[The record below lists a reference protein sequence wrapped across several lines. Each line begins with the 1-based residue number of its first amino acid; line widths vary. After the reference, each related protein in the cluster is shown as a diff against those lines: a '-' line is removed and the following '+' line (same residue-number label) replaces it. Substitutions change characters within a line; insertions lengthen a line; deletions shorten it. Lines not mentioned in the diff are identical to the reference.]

1 MRADTPLL
9 RDNGFTR
16 DDSTPTWTP
25 PPTQTHPQRRF
36 MAVNSSGGRLGIE
49 WTKRGRDDD
58 KEESVNVKRERL
70 GPFRLD

>member
-1 MRADTPLL
+1 
-9 RDNGFTR
+9 
-16 DDSTPTWTP
+16 
-25 PPTQTHPQRRF
+25 

-70 GPFRLD
+70 GPFRID